1 MTGSMLLSFFMIASA
16 KKSRRKRLTGVLIPA
31 TIPVAPAYQPAISA
45 ITADMQVRSDNT
57 GHAIR
62 PGFQT
67 APPRTD
73 GETPPC
79 GGVLRTSRV
88 LRKILCVFA
97 VGNLSLNRLLF
108 WAD

>member
-67 APPRTD
+67 APPRKD
-73 GETPPC
+73 RKSPP
-79 GGVLRTSRV
+79 GGGQHRTSPGR
-88 LRKILCVFA
+88 RKI
-97 VGNLSLNRLLF
+97 R
-108 WAD
+108 